1 MMPPDV
7 RKDPKVRSL
16 IALGV
21 LTEAQLD
28 QQWDECRV
36 LAERILA
43 GELTIEEAKT
53 ASREAAVALVEENM
67 KGNAK

>member
-28 QQWDECRV
+28 QHGMS
-36 LAERILA
+36 A
-43 GELTIEEAKT
+43 GC
-53 ASREAAVALVEENM
+53 
-67 KGNAK
+67 